1 MSKKKVFLES
11 CLLFLSK
18 IFQRY
23 NIFVF
28 NRCYF
33 LFSLHDIWWFIILFW
48 HWLLKT
54 LSGKNKKDRNV
65 ASSLSAKQVLLLS
78 YSFSFTFPLINKSS
92 GFFLLSPFLSFSSCS
107 TSILDFSLS
116 FSLQFITL
124 LSFSCYLF
132 LACYCFC
139 HIVNYVFTPT
149 KYINYFQ
156 CDNFLTLSLFVIG
169 HFKF

>member
-23 NIFVF
+23 NIFLF

-78 YSFSFTFPLINKSS
+78 NSFFH
-92 GFFLLSPFLSFSSCS
+92 FSSNKQI
-107 TSILDFSLS
+107 ILLFPSFSLS
-116 FSLQFITL
+116 FF
-124 LSFSCYLF
+124 LF
-132 LACYCFC
+132 LF
-139 HIVNYVFTPT
+139 N
-149 KYINYFQ
+149 KYSWF
-156 CDNFLTLSLFVIG
+156 LSLFLSSIYNLALFLLLSISCLLLFLS
-169 HFKF
+169 HC